1 MPDTGSNIIIDISG
15 NTANMATDF
24 ASAGV
29 GVTGAHVPIQKLAFG
44 DDTVTKRVSSSEPLP
59 ITIQSNQER
68 VGVSGDVGIT
78 GFVQVGNYGEIPVQG
93 STFALIRNFVKVAG
107 STSGD
112 PVGVTGHI
120 QGVAGGFP
128 VGISGNVSI
137 NETSGMPIKGI
148 SGTDGITTDFVPVR
162 VTGGRRLHYSTD
174 SIRIDNSTIGV
185 SGGRTI
191 LAATDSIKA
200 FGSDGGN
207 KVKTVLF
214 ASEDCASA
222 GSSCDSLKVAV
233 TNTAFTATVNVSS
246 THGVTNAAE
255 PPLRVQGFTAG
266 SGSDPVIVRGEFG
279 SGAIKV
285 TPSSTTLPVSFSGTQ
300 TIDDT
305 NIVNSLELSSKPL
318 ISTLTGVKNNSDQLP
333 LIRNDLN
340 SGNFKVTVVETEQP
354 QKITS
359 ATKTVTTTA
368 AQLVASSGL
377 REGVRIKASI
387 DNTDAILIGNLRLV
401 NDTAAGYPLEPGESC
416 YLNIDDLGKIYCR
429 SNSGRQQVHYLGS

>member
-24 ASAGV
+24 AAAGV
-29 GVTGAHVPIQKLAFG
+29 GITNAHVPIQKLAFG

-128 VGISGNVSI
+128 VGISGNVAI
-137 NETSGMPIKGI
+137 NETSGMPVKGI
-148 SGTDGITTDFVPVR
+148 SGTDGLTGDMAPVR
-162 VTGGRRLHYSTD
+162 VTGGRRLHYTTD
-174 SIRIDNSTIGV
+174 SIRIDNTTIGI

-191 LAATDSIKA
+191 LAATDSIKT

-214 ASEDCASA
+214 ASEDGASA
-222 GSSCDSLKVAV
+222 GFSGDALKVAV
-233 TNTAFTATVNVSS
+233 TNTAFSATVNVSS

-255 PPLRVQGFTAG
+255 PPLRIQGFTAG
-266 SGSDPVIVRGEFG
+266 SQHDPVIIRGENDG
-279 SGAIKV
+279 SVPVVASTSIPV
-285 TPSSTTLPVSFSGTQ
+285 TFNETI
-300 TIDDT
+300 TIDDA
-305 NIVNSLELSSKPL
+305 NIVNALEGKDKPL
-318 ISTLTGVKNNSDQLP
+318 ITNLNGIKLNSDQIP
-333 LIRNDLN
+333 LIRNDL
-340 SGNFKVTVVETEQP
+340 SAGNFKVTVVQTEQP
-354 QKITS
+354 EVITS
-359 ATKTVTTTA
+359 GTKTISTVAAQLLTTA
-368 AQLVASSGL
+368 ALS
-377 REGVRIKASI
+377 EGVRVKASI
-387 DNTDAILIGNLRLV
+387 DNTDTILIGGFKLV
-401 NDTAAGYPLEPGESC
+401 NDSAAGFPLEPGESC
-416 YLNIDDLGKIYCR
+416 YLNIDNIGKIYCR
-429 SNSGRQQVHYLGS
+429 SNTGRQQVSYLGS